1 MVYVKFITSQV
12 AFSPMPYPQ
21 DIPKLAEQFQA
32 VVVLTDE
39 YELYYEIDT
48 WKKSNVEVLY
58 SPIEDFSAPPLEGLI
73 EIVKWIEKR
82 VNEGKKVLIHCLGG
96 SGRSGTIAVAYL
108 IYSQK
113 LSLRE
118 ALSKVRQLK
127 PSAVETQEQMD
138 VLRALESVVS
148 SGA

>member
-1 MVYVKFITSQV
+1 MVYVKFITPQV

-21 DIPKLAEQFQA
+21 DIPELSKQFQA
-32 VVVLTDE
+32 VVVLTYE
-39 YELYYEIDT
+39 YELYYEIEA
-48 WKKSNVEVLY
+48 WKKNNANVEVFY
-58 SPIEDFSAPPLEGLI
+58 SPIDDFSAPTLEQLI
-73 EIVKWIEKR
+73 EIVRWIEKK

-113 LSLRE
+113 LPLRE

-138 VLRALESVVS
+138 VLKALERISL
-148 SGA
+148 

>member
-1 MVYVKFITSQV
+1 
-12 AFSPMPYPQ
+12 MPYPQ
-21 DIPKLAEQFQA
+21 DIPELSKQFQA
-32 VVVLTDE
+32 VVVLTYE
-39 YELYYEIDT
+39 YELYYEIEA
-48 WKKSNVEVLY
+48 WKKNNANVEVFY
-58 SPIEDFSAPPLEGLI
+58 SPIDDFSAPTLEQLI
-73 EIVKWIEKR
+73 EIVRWIEKK

-113 LSLRE
+113 LPLRE

-138 VLRALESVVS
+138 VLKALERISL
-148 SGA
+148 